1 MGNWF
6 FTVYNFINPLSKEE
20 IQKTIFPAPREE
32 GDLQYFI
39 DNYRHIKLVT
49 VDYGSE

>member
-1 MGNWF
+1 MGNWL
-6 FTVYNFINPLSKEE
+6 FTGYNFINPLSKEK
-20 IQKTIFPAPREE
+20 IQSYIFPAPREE